1 MAVVARNT
9 LMPAQQF
16 VIGIDVVVEDWLFP
30 RYADVT
36 GIALVTA
43 MFVVCVILQVAGDAG
58 LVHFILERVVRM
70 TISAGGFRMLSF
82 EPEVRIPGM
91 VET

>member
-43 MFVVCVILQVAGDAG
+43 MFVVCVILEMAGHTVHVHLVLEGIFRVAVAARC
-58 LVHFILERVVRM
+58 IRVLP
-70 TISAGGFRMLSF
+70 FQWK
-82 EPEVRIPGM
+82 VRIPGM